1 MYNCSCAAGWEGL
14 TCADNVDECAS
25 RPCQNAGVCVDGV
38 DHWECECA
46 PTFEGLDCSVDM
58 LSAYDDG
65 GRMCGPV
72 LFFDMCDGACVT
84 GVCVTRPAAAL
95 LIGESQHLP
104 QSSSRILVFG
114 TSMTISV
121 QGTAPV
127 ASLAESALNL
137 ALDLD
142 VGPAAF
148 AANITGQRLS
158 GTLQVPGKYTHYN
171 RPEVEHCYTH
181 PLATDYDG
189 DLSTTR
195 SGRTCQAWSR
205 QQPHLHNWGALHAD
219 GNYCRNPDAR
229 ASGAW
234 CYTTDPARRSES
246 CALGTPS
253 VQCGVWVLRS
263 QAVGAIASAIRVSV
277 CRDLECDVSIAS
289 VEPADGSAGRRLQ
302 SEAEMLA
309 VVFSVDSVAPLKDP
323 EAESLMVALAAA
335 ANGISANS
343 SDPSPT
349 IYGSDIG
356 YAFLNVVST
365 LAVEVEIEFDPD
377 GRRPSVPSV
386 LGTLANLEALTMAL
400 RAAARYRAVTAV
412 AASVTDAGVPV
423 LKSNVTVE
431 HAVEFVLELFVD
443 ACGTD
448 QAAQNLCVVPV
459 PNASSGALQ
468 PIFRADLASVLGVSE
483 DRVLLRATGTEAPS
497 PLEVLV
503 RIEPSS
509 PAPGPIDH
517 LGEPTTG
524 DALRLLLDLLDS
536 SSASELLANDLL
548 SGRAWFSLLSR
559 PLRLRYESLVVSAG
573 ANATNASLLNES
585 AHFID
590 ARDEAA
596 GPGDGSW
603 SDSPCRYLDGC
614 ADGEAGELVE
624 EADGDDG
631 GSGGNL
637 TLTLSALASPLL
649 VALACSQV
657 SQCVSERRRKARVKH
672 YDDTSDDE
680 GTISPTSSGRSIRS
694 LKHIN
699 PRRPF
704 TRERQ
709 ERRPSDVTSLGGSS
723 TDEAPVLDPKSNI
736 QLAPDEEVR
745 AGGRVVV
752 TAGETM
758 LGRVGLCIREPVPS
772 SSASVDDVPHAFREA
787 ALEAIAGLPDLL
799 VQLIWEDTG
808 NDSGYVRV
816 STLTAVKEPIRHRPR
831 VHDLEELRENIGT
844 RQQSRRQ
851 RRREMLRQAA
861 AITEAATAA
870 SAASARPNP
879 AGSGPVTPTPIP
891 GAVQPTRSGRGAAPW
906 WLERLSTPGG
916 SDARPGLALPPLQSS
931 AVARGARRRER
942 DQRPKSR
949 ADRTKRGVAASGFRA
964 TTPLAERLDALIMEG
979 LQKKV
984 DLLES
989 GAQPISEWPSALRKA
1004 HAVAL
1009 SDESVQ
1015 K

>member
-58 LSAYDDG
+58 LSAWDDNV
-65 GRMCGPV
+65 CGP
-72 LFFDMCDGACVT
+72 LIAFDLCDGACVT
-84 GVCVTRPAAAL
+84 GACVTRPAAAL

-699 PRRPF
+699 PSRPF